1 MSGDTVISGTSGS
14 AWEHIFGAREMVTF
28 RIAMG
33 LNGSLVTMARSCLYL
48 IDEHQKIK
56 DERDSFFLLS

>member
-1 MSGDTVISGTSGS
+1 
-14 AWEHIFGAREMVTF
+14 MVTF